1 MHNRLLTYI
10 AENKLIIDSDKTLLT
25 VSGGKD
31 SVAMVYLFNMLDF
44 PFAIAHCNFNL
55 RGEESN
61 QDETFVKQLA
71 LKMGV
76 DFFTKRF
83 DVKKYASET
92 NFSIQMAARDLRY
105 KWFHELSQ
113 QNNFSKIATAH
124 HQDDVVE
131 TLLIKKSR
139 KSSLGALQ
147 GIPLKRGNIIRPMLC
162 FNAQEITQY
171 LNNHQIK
178 YRKDSSNGSLKYQR
192 NKIRHTVIPKLET
205 EKLLKEVEKNKIEY
219 QKRLKLVQ
227 KYINSCSVLDDGSR
241 VFPKLPLQKE
251 PQWQEILY
259 ECLKY
264 YGPFHWKDVFSLMNA
279 EVGKKVSNTD
289 YQLVKER
296 DGLHL
301 FNIVPRDHLN
311 ELIFEHTSE
320 LTSPLCLSF
329 TTINYQDCEL
339 ELDSSINTLNF
350 DKLKFPLL
358 IRKWQE
364 GDSFIPLGMRGRK
377 KVSDFLTDEKL
388 TTKQKE
394 NTFVLCSSND
404 IVCIVGRR
412 INEHYK
418 LVPQTEK
425 VYIVK
430 PLNNNDEQ

>member
-1 MHNRLLTYI
+1 
-10 AENKLIIDSDKTLLT
+10 
-25 VSGGKD
+25 
-31 SVAMVYLFNMLDF
+31 
-44 PFAIAHCNFNL
+44 
-55 RGEESN
+55 
-61 QDETFVKQLA
+61 
-71 LKMGV
+71 
-76 DFFTKRF
+76 
-83 DVKKYASET
+83 
-92 NFSIQMAARDLRY
+92 
-105 KWFHELSQ
+105 
-113 QNNFSKIATAH
+113 
-124 HQDDVVE
+124 
-131 TLLIKKSR
+131 
-139 KSSLGALQ
+139 
-147 GIPLKRGNIIRPMLC
+147 
-162 FNAQEITQY
+162 
-171 LNNHQIK
+171 
-178 YRKDSSNGSLKYQR
+178 
-192 NKIRHTVIPKLET
+192 
-205 EKLLKEVEKNKIEY
+205 
-219 QKRLKLVQ
+219 
-227 KYINSCSVLDDGSR
+227 
-241 VFPKLPLQKE
+241 
-251 PQWQEILY
+251 
-259 ECLKY
+259 
-264 YGPFHWKDVFSLMNA
+264 MNA

-301 FNIVPRDHLN
+301 FNIVPSDHLN

-320 LTSPLCLSF
+320 LTSPICLSF